1 MRKFAIAIAACAL
14 VAGVVGTTSAAA
26 PQSYDTQIDIID
38 GAKTPTGFA
47 LFGIL
52 ESEKK
57 KCRSERSMEIFYKV
71 SKAKHRADTVV
82 VDETTSSGNGAW
94 AFQVEQKTLD
104 LKVKAVSKTLANGDL
119 CKAQTTPLVV

>member
-14 VAGVVGTTSAAA
+14 IAAAVGTTSAAA
-26 PQSYDTQIDIID
+26 PATYETQIDIID

-57 KCRSERSMEIFYKV
+57 KCRAERSMEIFYKV
-71 SKAKHRADTVV
+71 PNAKHRADTVV

-94 AFQVEQKTLD
+94 GFQVEQKTLD
-104 LKVKAVSKTLANGDL
+104 LKIKAFSKTLGNGDL
-119 CKAQTTPLVV
+119 CKAETTPVVL